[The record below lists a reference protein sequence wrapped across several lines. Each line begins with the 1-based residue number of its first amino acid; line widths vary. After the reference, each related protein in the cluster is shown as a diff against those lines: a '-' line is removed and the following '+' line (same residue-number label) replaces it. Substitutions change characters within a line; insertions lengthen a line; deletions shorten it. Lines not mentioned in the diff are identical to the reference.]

1 VTLSLAVAL
10 AANGVGGMAVEG
22 GLGPALTLAI
32 AEASL
37 ELVPK
42 RLWRHPA
49 VWRNAR
55 RRGKKPKHTLLDIS
69 LHYAAM
75 KERLEGW
82 ERRGRPD
89 ITHFIL
95 LHALGSP
102 LSKRGLL
109 RVYVHTIANAV
120 IDVKPGTRIP
130 KNYMRFVGLMEQ
142 LLVMGRVPQEGEP
155 LLEVVGTGFEDVMK
169 RVKPTYVVLLSE
181 RGSKVRPMELARR
194 LAEHERPLAI
204 VGGFPRGD
212 FSPCFYQVANEVAS
226 LYPEPLEAWVAS
238 SILIHA
244 YEEVLG
250 LYST

>member
-1 VTLSLAVAL
+1 VVSK
-10 AANGVGGMAVEG
+10 EG
-22 GLGPALTLAI
+22 PVLTLAL

-42 RLWRHPA
+42 GLWRHPA

-55 RRGKKPKHTLLDIS
+55 RRGKKPRYTLLDIS

-75 KERLEGW
+75 KKKLQDW

-89 ITHFIL
+89 ITHAIL
-95 LHALGSP
+95 LHALGTP

-109 RVYVHTIANAV
+109 RVYVHTIGNAV
-120 IDVKPGTRIP
+120 IEVKPETRIP
-130 KNYMRFVGLMEQ
+130 RNYLRFVGLMEQ
-142 LLVMGRVPQEGEP
+142 LLVKGRVPEEGEP
-155 LLEVVGTGFEDVMK
+155 LLQIVGQGFEEVIK
-169 RVKPTYVVLLSE
+169 RVKPTYIALLSE
-181 RGSKVRPMELARR
+181 RGERVKPLELARR
-194 LAEHERPLAI
+194 LASHERPLAI

-238 SILIHA
+238 AILLHA
-244 YEEVLG
+244 YEEALD
-250 LYST
+250 LYSA